1 MERKHKEE
9 ILLLRIRNLIKQ
21 CSRYEAEQKKCTVAT
36 PRNMR
41 KKCRNQPECCSVSTR
56 LLPSKE
62 DSRLLLQHNF
72 KRTMKMNFMK
82 RAGFVLTCAT
92 MLANLCLTVHS
103 SNAAAGVE
111 AQPSAA
117 QTDVLLNKFAPG
129 HGTVSS
135 TTTAYF
141 WM

>member
-1 MERKHKEE
+1 MPSLQQASASTYTAPERRWNRKHKEE

-36 PRNMR
+36 SRNMR

-62 DSRLLLQHNF
+62 DSGLLLQHNF

-92 MLANLCLTVHS
+92 MLANLC
-103 SNAAAGVE
+103 
-111 AQPSAA
+111 AA
-117 QTDVLLNKFAPG
+117 QNTERTPQGMKC
-129 HGTVSS
+129 
-135 TTTAYF
+135 TT
-141 WM
+141 